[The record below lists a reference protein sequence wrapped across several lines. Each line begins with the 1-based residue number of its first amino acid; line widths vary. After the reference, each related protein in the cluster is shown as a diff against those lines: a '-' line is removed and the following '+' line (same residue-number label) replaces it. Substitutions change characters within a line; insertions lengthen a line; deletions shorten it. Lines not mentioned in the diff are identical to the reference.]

1 MTRVIGSGISN
12 EFAELIMDQ
21 LNIEDNPAI
30 EFTMQ
35 SEYMDSYMAEFTLAE
50 CKWRF
55 TDNGNGRVMIS
66 LISGKC
72 DKEAL
77 TFAVLKGK
85 IHAS

>member
-1 MTRVIGSGISN
+1 MTLIGSGISD
-12 EFAELIMDQ
+12 EVALLIMDQ

-35 SEYMDSYMAEFTLAE
+35 SEYMDSYITEFTLAE

-55 TDNGNGRVMIS
+55 SDNGDGRVIIS
-66 LISGKC
+66 LIRGKF
-72 DKEAL
+72 DREAL